1 METRRKTDRKRERP
15 RGRARETARER
26 VSRLGSGRGETVR
39 VREEVGRSRGV
50 ERRIRVGLTVPVVSV
65 CRAARRLAYA
75 YHSSLFSSPS
85 LVRQRSSS
93 LSVPPAVTYARSAA
107 GIRKYKHLAD
117 RRSHVYVPSSYRE
130 PFSPSLTV
138 HRFAAP
144 ARPPPLTS
152 PSAGIPVLT
161 RVTKKTRTNRGN
173 SGVVASG
180 VFTSV
185 PSTIG

>member
-15 RGRARETARER
+15 RGRARETAKER
-26 VSRLGSGRGETVR
+26 VSRLGSGRGKTVR
-39 VREEVGRSRGV
+39 AREEVGRSRGV

-75 YHSSLFSSPS
+75 YHSSLFSSSPS

-117 RRSHVYVPSSYRE
+117 RRSHVYVPSYRE
-130 PFSPSLTV
+130 PFSPFPYRASL
-138 HRFAAP
+138 RRS
-144 ARPPPLTS
+144 RPPPLTA
-152 PSAGIPVLT
+152 PSTGIPVLT